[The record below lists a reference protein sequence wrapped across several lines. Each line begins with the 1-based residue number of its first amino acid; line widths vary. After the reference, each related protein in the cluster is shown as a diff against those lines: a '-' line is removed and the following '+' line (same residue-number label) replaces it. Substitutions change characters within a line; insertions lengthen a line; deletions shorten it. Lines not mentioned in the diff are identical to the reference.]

1 MQTQNF
7 SVTGMTCSACS
18 AHVEKAVR
26 AVPGVESVSVS
37 LLTNSMT
44 VSYAP
49 EQTSDDAIC
58 AAVDKAGYGAFPKRA
73 GSQAKGQTA
82 APDPQKAARAVKRR
96 LIVSF
101 VFLIPLFYISMG
113 HMMGAPLPHFFHGE
127 QGSLVFAFTQ
137 FLLVLPILAA
147 NHSYFSIGFK
157 ALWNRAPNM
166 DSLIAIGS
174 SAAVVYGIFAIYQIG
189 WGLGTGDLETVRHYS
204 MDLYFESAGMI
215 LTLITLGK
223 FLEARAKGK
232 TSEAI
237 TRLMDLTPKTALLM
251 LENGETR
258 PVPIEEV
265 RAGDRLLVRPG
276 DTVPVDGVIVRG
288 GSAIDEA
295 AITGESIPVDKQEG
309 DTVTGGTL
317 NKTGSFELQATRV
330 GDDTTLSQIIRLMEE
345 ASSSKAPIA
354 KLADRVSGV
363 FVPIVI
369 GIAVLAAVVWLL
381 VGQTFEFALTTM
393 IAVLVISCPCALGLA
408 TPTAIMVGTGKGAEH
423 GILIK
428 SAEALELLCHTNTV
442 VLDKT
447 GTITQGQPE
456 VTAIVTADGV
466 SQEDLLRMAAA
477 LEGPSEHPL
486 AEAVVRRAAQDG
498 ITPAPVDGFE
508 ALMGRGVTAR
518 LGGEV
523 CLAGNPRLMAEQG
536 VALGALEAQGQQLS
550 QQGSTPLYF
559 ARAGKAVGLIAAAD
573 VVRPTSRQAIALL
586 REAGVEPVMLT
597 GDNETTAKAMA
608 RNVGIERVFAQVLPQ
623 DKESVVRTLQEE
635 GRKVAMVG
643 DGINDA
649 PALARADVGVA
660 IGAGTDV
667 AIESADVILMKS
679 DLLDFVS
686 ARQLSRAVVR
696 NIKENL
702 FWALFYNSIGI
713 PLAAGVFFTALGWSL
728 NPMFAATA
736 MSLSSVCVVTN
747 ALRLRFFKPNLTLSG
762 ALQPAA
768 EPRLQNAAPACPTA
782 CPATSDNV
790 CPVNEKGEENMSQ
803 ETRTLKVEGMTCPN
817 CVRHVKNALEGLGVT
832 ADVDLASGTAVV
844 HMTAS
849 VADDQL
855 KKAVTDAGYT
865 VTDIQ

>member
-1 MQTQNF
+1 
-7 SVTGMTCSACS
+7 
-18 AHVEKAVR
+18 
-26 AVPGVESVSVS
+26 
-37 LLTNSMT
+37 
-44 VSYAP
+44 
-49 EQTSDDAIC
+49 
-58 AAVDKAGYGAFPKRA
+58 
-73 GSQAKGQTA
+73 
-82 APDPQKAARAVKRR
+82 
-96 LIVSF
+96 
-101 VFLIPLFYISMG
+101 
-113 HMMGAPLPHFFHGE
+113 
-127 QGSLVFAFTQ
+127 
-137 FLLVLPILAA
+137 
-147 NHSYFSIGFK
+147 
-157 ALWNRAPNM
+157 
-166 DSLIAIGS
+166 
-174 SAAVVYGIFAIYQIG
+174 
-189 WGLGTGDLETVRHYS
+189 

-265 RAGDRLLVRPG
+265 EAGDRLLVRPG

-466 SQEDLLRMAAA
+466 SQEELLRMAAA

-728 NPMFAATA
+728 NPMFAAAA

-762 ALQPAA
+762 ALAA
-768 EPRLQNAAPACPTA
+768 GRRAQAAKRCSRLPHCL
-782 CPATSDNV
+782 S
-790 CPVNEKGEENMSQ
+790 
-803 ETRTLKVEGMTCPN
+803 
-817 CVRHVKNALEGLGVT
+817 
-832 ADVDLASGTAVV
+832 VDF
-844 HMTAS
+844 
-849 VADDQL
+849 
-855 KKAVTDAGYT
+855 
-865 VTDIQ
+865 